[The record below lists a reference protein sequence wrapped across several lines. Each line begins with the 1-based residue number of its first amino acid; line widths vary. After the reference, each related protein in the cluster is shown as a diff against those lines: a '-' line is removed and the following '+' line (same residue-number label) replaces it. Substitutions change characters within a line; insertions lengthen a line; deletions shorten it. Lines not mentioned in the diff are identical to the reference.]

1 MKSGTRKEILKWQAL
16 WLFHFFLLW
25 NTTYGQIRYTIPEE
39 LNKGSFV
46 GNIAKDLGLDLAE
59 ISHRK
64 LRIAS
69 EAGKQYFTVDL
80 GKGDL
85 VVSERIDREYLCGRS
100 VSCLLPLEI
109 IVETP
114 LQLHRLDIEIQDI
127 NDNAPNFLSNEH
139 ILKIAESTVLGARF
153 PLESAQD
160 PDVGINA
167 LRTFLINLNVYF
179 VLNIIN
185 HDDGRKVPELILE
198 KALDR
203 EKQPIHE
210 LVLTAVDGG
219 NPARSGTTQITVVVL
234 DNNDNIPQFDKPV
247 YKVTLSEN
255 APRDAVV
262 VKVRATDLDEGPNGD
277 IVYSF
282 GVHTPDIVRTLFNI
296 RPQTGEITLQGQ
308 LDHEEDRF
316 YTIDVIAKDKGIP
329 ILEGHC
335 NVQVNILD
343 VNDNPPEIIFTS
355 LPSSVLENASIG
367 TVIALISARDLDSGD
382 NGKIHLQL
390 PADYPFI
397 LKPSFSNHYA
407 LVTDALLDREV
418 VLVYDIEIIATDSGS
433 PPLSTKKKIT
443 VNILDV
449 NDNPPRFSQSS
460 YSVYMKENNVPGTL
474 LCSVSASDPD
484 LDTNSQ
490 LSYSILDTQVQDVS
504 VSSYIYI
511 NSENGSI
518 YTGHSFDYEQ
528 IKVFQ
533 IQVQVKD
540 HGTPLLSSNVTVIV
554 FILDQNDNAPA
565 VIYPLAEMGSLP
577 HQKMPMSAK
586 AGYLVTKVTAVDAD
600 SGQNA
605 WISYRLIQATDDTLF
620 SVALHTGEIRTK
632 RGVLEQDDAS
642 QRLVIEI
649 KDNGEPVQSATVT
662 VTISLENGVYE
673 PILDYHDT
681 SKTHGYNYITRY
693 LIISLASISA
703 ISFLTVVIL
712 TVKSIRNSSG
722 RYFRRAASN
731 DGYKHANRNLQ
742 IQLNTDGPIKYVEVL
757 GGDVQSQS
765 QSYRSCFSPVS
776 EPSDFTF
783 LKPSSESSFK
793 DAVSCVDNTGNNAFQ
808 QMYNLQLTAFDGGTP
823 EKSGTTKV
831 IIKILDVND
840 NIPRFN
846 SPVYKVSL
854 MENTPIG
861 KLLVQ
866 LNASDLD
873 DGQNGEIYYS
883 FSKHTPETVHRLFS
897 VNSETGEIRVN
908 GLIDFEDASFYEIDV
923 QARDKG
929 SPALEGSCNIKVEVI
944 DVNDNAPEVTITSL
958 SSPVVENALPGTVIA
973 LISVRDRDSGQNGE
987 VLMQIPESIPF
998 KLQSSFQGHYSLI
1011 TDGPLDR
1018 ETVPEYNITVT
1029 ATDSGSPPLSSSI
1042 ILPVSISDVNDN
1054 APVFS
1059 QPSYTVHIQENN
1071 APGATICSVTA
1082 FDADVGKNSQLSY
1095 SVLDSTIQG
1104 TSVSSY
1110 VYINSE
1116 NGNIYSMRSFDYE
1129 QIKVFQI
1136 HVQVKDAGIPSLS
1149 SNVTVHVF
1157 VLDLNDNGPAVVY
1170 PSFPKGSAL
1179 QLTVP
1184 RSAEAGYLITKIVA
1198 VDPDSGHNAWL
1209 SYSIPQ
1215 SKDTGLFRVATYTG
1229 EIRTVRKLQDLDE
1242 AIQNLVIVV
1251 KDNGVPPLSSSVLI
1265 DIAVEENGSETS
1277 SEFRDTSAK
1286 QNGMSAIT
1294 LYLIIALAS
1303 VSAISFLTFVILI
1316 VKCLRQSR
1324 GHSGCLGCCCSSKQ
1338 SLRSRE
1344 AFQRSQK
1351 SLHLQLNP
1359 DGPIKYVEVVGGSM
1373 ESQNQYYRSCL
1384 SPVSDRS
1391 DLMFIQTCSPST
1403 PMGNTNT
1410 IDMSLS
1416 SSNLINTACEQKPAN
1431 TDWRF
1436 SQGQRPGPSG
1446 SQRPEEAGPWP
1457 NPPTEAEQLQALMA
1471 AANEVS
1477 AATATLDAGTMGLST
1492 RYSPQF
1498 TLQHVPDYRQN
1509 VYIPGST
1516 STLTGS
1522 NSQAEGKNP
1531 QPSSGNKKK
1540 SGKKEKK

>member
-1 MKSGTRKEILKWQAL
+1 MESRKRKRAFHWQVLCFCVSCHWICA
-16 WLFHFFLLW
+16 
-25 NTTYGQIRYTIPEE
+25 YGQLKYSVPEE
-39 LNKGSFV
+39 LNTGAFV
-46 GNIAKDLGLDLAE
+46 GNIAKDLGLDVAK
-59 ISHRK
+59 ISERN
-64 LRIAS
+64 LRVVS
-69 EAGKQYFTVDL
+69 DSSVQYFEVSSES
-80 GKGDL
+80 GAL
-85 VVSERIDREYLCGRS
+85 VIKDKIDRERICGLS
-100 VSCLLPLEI
+100 LTCSLHLQFVLQNPLESYR
-109 IVETP
+109 VEV
-114 LQLHRLDIEIQDI
+114 QILDV
-127 NDNAPNFLSNEH
+127 NDNAPQ
-139 ILKIAESTVLGARF
+139 F
-153 PLESAQD
+153 PTKNISLEISEAATPGTKFHLERAQD
-160 PDVGINA
+160 PDVGSNS
-167 LRTFLINLNVYF
+167 LRTYVLSPNDCFISNVETKS
-179 VLNIIN
+179 
-185 HDDGRKVPELILE
+185 DGSKCPELVLE

-203 EKQPIHE
+203 EKQ
-210 LVLTAVDGG
+210 
-219 NPARSGTTQITVVVL
+219 
-234 DNNDNIPQFDKPV
+234 
-247 YKVTLSEN
+247 
-255 APRDAVV
+255 
-262 VKVRATDLDEGPNGD
+262 
-277 IVYSF
+277 
-282 GVHTPDIVRTLFNI
+282 
-296 RPQTGEITLQGQ
+296 
-308 LDHEEDRF
+308 
-316 YTIDVIAKDKGIP
+316 
-329 ILEGHC
+329 
-335 NVQVNILD
+335 
-343 VNDNPPEIIFTS
+343 
-355 LPSSVLENASIG
+355 
-367 TVIALISARDLDSGD
+367 
-382 NGKIHLQL
+382 
-390 PADYPFI
+390 
-397 LKPSFSNHYA
+397 
-407 LVTDALLDREV
+407 
-418 VLVYDIEIIATDSGS
+418 
-433 PPLSTKKKIT
+433 
-443 VNILDV
+443 
-449 NDNPPRFSQSS
+449 
-460 YSVYMKENNVPGTL
+460 SVYNL
-474 LCSVSASDPD
+474 L
-484 LDTNSQ
+484 
-490 LSYSILDTQVQDVS
+490 
-504 VSSYIYI
+504 
-511 NSENGSI
+511 
-518 YTGHSFDYEQ
+518 
-528 IKVFQ
+528 
-533 IQVQVKD
+533 
-540 HGTPLLSSNVTVIV
+540 
-554 FILDQNDNAPA
+554 
-565 VIYPLAEMGSLP
+565 
-577 HQKMPMSAK
+577 
-586 AGYLVTKVTAVDAD
+586 
-600 SGQNA
+600 
-605 WISYRLIQATDDTLF
+605 
-620 SVALHTGEIRTK
+620 
-632 RGVLEQDDAS
+632 
-642 QRLVIEI
+642 
-649 KDNGEPVQSATVT
+649 
-662 VTISLENGVYE
+662 
-673 PILDYHDT
+673 
-681 SKTHGYNYITRY
+681 
-693 LIISLASISA
+693 
-703 ISFLTVVIL
+703 
-712 TVKSIRNSSG
+712 
-722 RYFRRAASN
+722 
-731 DGYKHANRNLQ
+731 
-742 IQLNTDGPIKYVEVL
+742 
-757 GGDVQSQS
+757 
-765 QSYRSCFSPVS
+765 
-776 EPSDFTF
+776 
-783 LKPSSESSFK
+783 
-793 DAVSCVDNTGNNAFQ
+793 
-808 QMYNLQLTAFDGGTP
+808 LTAFDGGTP
-823 EKSGTTKV
+823 QKSGITNV

-840 NIPRFN
+840 NAPVFDKAVEKVTLLEN
-846 SPVYKVSL
+846 SSTGTIVAK
-854 MENTPIG
+854 
-861 KLLVQ
+861 
-866 LNASDLD
+866 LNASDMDYGL
-873 DGQNGEIYYS
+873 NGEIFYL
-883 FSKHTPETVHRLFS
+883 FSKYTSETVRQLFS
-897 VNSETGEIRVN
+897 VDPRTGEITVN
-908 GLIDFEDASFYEIDV
+908 GVIDFEDGNVYDINI

-929 SPALEGSCNIKVEVI
+929 IPALEGSCNIKVEVI

-987 VLMQIPESIPF
+987 VLMQIPESMPF

-1157 VLDLNDNGPAVVY
+1157 VLDLNDNAPAVVY

-1303 VSAISFLTFVILI
+1303 VSAISFLAFIILI
-1316 VKCLRQSR
+1316 VKCLRQSG